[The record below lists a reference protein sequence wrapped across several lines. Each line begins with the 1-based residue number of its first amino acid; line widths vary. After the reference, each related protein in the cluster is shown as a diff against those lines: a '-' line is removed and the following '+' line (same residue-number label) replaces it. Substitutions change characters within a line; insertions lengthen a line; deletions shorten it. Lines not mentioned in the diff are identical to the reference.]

1 MKIEAGKFY
10 RLSNGERVGPMVGLM
25 FQHWVL
31 GEDNAEKF
39 PREWN
44 TEGKGGWFDVGEG
57 VVYDGRTPD
66 IVAEWTDQIFKIED
80 FL

>member
-10 RLSNGERVGPMVGLM
+10 RLSNGERVGPMAGLM
-25 FQHWVL
+25 FHWVL

-44 TEGKGGWFDVGEG
+44 TEGKGGWFDVGG
-57 VVYDGRTPD
+57 GGCV
-66 IVAEWTDQIFKIED
+66 
-80 FL
+80 